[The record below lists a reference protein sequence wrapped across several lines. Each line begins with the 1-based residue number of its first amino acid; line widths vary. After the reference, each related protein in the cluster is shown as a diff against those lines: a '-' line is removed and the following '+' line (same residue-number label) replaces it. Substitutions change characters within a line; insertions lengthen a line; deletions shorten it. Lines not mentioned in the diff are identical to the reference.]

1 MFEGEQMT
9 KVICKIKRINREFK
23 EGDLFYD
30 SEKEQYYMVV
40 RYYGEFNLVNLT
52 NGTCKYCSFDK
63 DIKELVDDLEFVAR
77 DYKLIIEENK

>member
-30 SEKEQYYMVV
+30 SEKEQYYM
-40 RYYGEFNLVNLT
+40 LI
-52 NGTCKYCSFDK
+52 KYCDEYNLLNLSSGVCRNIFIVEIK
-63 DIKELVDDLEFVAR
+63 DLVDDLEFVAR